1 MRKLKRLRF
10 KAESKINLETC
21 SHHFK
26 DSIIWL
32 YANKNE
38 QPRFVDCGCTHI
50 CIMVPFWFFSSSES
64 RQDSTLIARTITSL
78 ATHAVCWQSGRQAP
92 TSFCYRLP
100 LVMSSLKSAVL
111 FTRNCYQRR
120 GQKKEKKK
128 ITCPEQLISVSCI
141 CMSAKILPYTE
152 TLRRGPSK
160 LVQGLR
166 ALSLECT

>member
-1 MRKLKRLRF
+1 MRKLKRLGF

-32 YANKNE
+32 YANENE

-64 RQDSTLIARTITSL
+64 RQDSTLIARTMTSL
-78 ATHAVCWQSGRQAP
+78 ATHAGRQAP

-120 GQKKEKKK
+120 GQKKKKDHM
-128 ITCPEQLISVSCI
+128 PRAPSSWSLFPVSACQPKYCHI
-141 CMSAKILPYTE
+141 QKHWEEAT
-152 TLRRGPSK
+152 
-160 LVQGLR
+160 
-166 ALSLECT
+166 AN